1 MAETLPPPH
10 SSAGPWILMG
20 LGGAAVVGSV
30 VLYAIGIPD
39 VNNAARSCPD
49 RKNCPADVASEGNQ
63 GRSLEAAGGVI
74 GGLGLAAVGG
84 GVIWYFLSHR
94 NSDPPAAPTVSLA
107 PGYAGVT
114 IAHTF

>member
-1 MAETLPPPH
+1 
-10 SSAGPWILMG
+10 
-20 LGGAAVVGSV
+20 
-30 VLYAIGIPD
+30 

-49 RKNCPADVASEGNQ
+49 RKDCPANIASEGNQ
-63 GRSLEAAGGVI
+63 GRSLEVAGGVI
-74 GGLGLAAVGG
+74 GGLGLAAVGC

-114 IAHTF
+114 VAHTF